1 MKIFKTANYNN
12 QQGQQAKMDIAN
24 DLLDWHGGQSSG
36 LYSVGSSWLAGHF
49 DVPEENI
56 KLAILELDDLINKK
70 VNYPDT
76 MTEQDIIELKQLKQ
90 RLQQLTTDEIARTNE
105 QNERDNQTYN
115 ADYGL

>member
-90 RLQQLTTDEIARTNE
+90 RLQQLTTEGTARTNDGMLYDE
-105 QNERDNQTYN
+105 DTYKT
-115 ADYGL
+115 DY